1 MGRFSKA
8 KFSDLAAITE
18 CDNCGYE
25 TSFQPS
31 QYRIEGKTELGR
43 KEKSQMLLKADV
55 QDFNKKSTVT
65 FTNTVWKTDNEKV
78 ASVGG
83 DGMVT
88 AKGRGTAN
96 IIACDLNGNEIQ
108 KAEIKVD
115 YSFFLWILDL
125 LFGWLIK

>member
-83 DGMVT
+83 DGTVT